1 MSWEPY
7 WQSEQKAPKTR
18 RTILPIEHFNGIL
31 PTGTRD
37 EEFLRL
43 EEVFVSWIT
52 TGLLENPHEEIGWA
66 GRCVRLDISSTFYT

>member
-1 MSWEPY
+1 MFWEPY

-37 EEFLRL
+37 EEFLHSK
-43 EEVFVSWIT
+43 EVFVSEIVA
-52 TGLLENPHEEIGWA
+52 GLLGKPHE
-66 GRCVRLDISSTFYT
+66 